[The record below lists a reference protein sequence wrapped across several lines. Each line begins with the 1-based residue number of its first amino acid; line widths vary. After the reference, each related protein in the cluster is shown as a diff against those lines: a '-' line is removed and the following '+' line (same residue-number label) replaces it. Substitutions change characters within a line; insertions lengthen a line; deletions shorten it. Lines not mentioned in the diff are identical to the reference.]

1 MKKTGFITR
10 IHKGLRVWL
19 FEAGT
24 LAEQTDFT
32 DREEGRKTVSELQ
45 QLLKALERKSLL
57 EEQHFLPALA
67 LQAPYVLSLVEEEKK
82 QAKDLLARLSRCLQ
96 NYLQPGT
103 NGHYQLAGL
112 SIQQTYMEFLSF
124 MLIYM
129 NRQESLFNGLVS
141 FDNASSLIMES
152 EENSGEE
159 FFSWMLK
166 GMNNR
171 EIAEWL
177 ENDSTLSYNKKKA
190 LLGTLSPER
199 LQAAGVESDF
209 RTKGVLF
216 AA

>member
-24 LAEQTDFT
+24 LTQQTDFT

-45 QLLKALERKSLL
+45 ELLRALGRKSLL
-57 EEQHFLPALA
+57 EEQQFLPALA
-67 LQAPYVLSLVEEEKK
+67 LHAPYVLSIVEEENK
-82 QAKDLLARLSRCLQ
+82 QVRDLSTRLSRCLQ
-96 NYLQPGT
+96 NYMQPGT
-103 NGHYQLAGL
+103 NGHYQVAGL

-141 FDNASSLIMES
+141 LDDATSLILES
-152 EENSGEE
+152 EDSHALEY
-159 FFSWMLK
+159 FDWTLK
-166 GMNNR
+166 GMNSR

-177 ENDSTLSYNKKKA
+177 DADSEESYDKKRS

-199 LQAAGVESDF
+199 LQAAGVDF
-209 RTKGVLF
+209 CSKVVLF

>member
-1 MKKTGFITR
+1 MKKTGFITKVN
-10 IHKGLRVWL
+10 KGLRVWL

-24 LAEQTDFT
+24 QVQQTDFK
-32 DREEGRKTVSELQ
+32 DREEGRKVVLELQ
-45 QLLKALERKSLL
+45 QLLKALGRKSLL
-57 EEQHFLPALA
+57 EEQHFLPAVA
-67 LQAPYVLSLVEEEKK
+67 LHAPFVLSLVEEDNK
-82 QAKDLLARLSRCLQ
+82 QVKNLYARLSSCMQ

-152 EENSGEE
+152 EENSGWE
-159 FFSWMLK
+159 FFSWILK
-166 GMNNR
+166 GMNNS
-171 EIAEWL
+171 EISEWL
-177 ENDSTLSYNKKKA
+177 ENDSALSYNKKRA
-190 LLGTLSPER
+190 LLGTLSPVR
-199 LQAAGVESDF
+199 LQAVSEESDF

>member
-1 MKKTGFITR
+1 MKKTGLINR
-10 IHKGLRVWL
+10 VHKGLRVWL
-19 FEAGT
+19 FEMGT
-24 LAEQTDFT
+24 MAQQTDFSNT
-32 DREEGRKTVSELQ
+32 EEGRKTVSELQ
-45 QLLKALERKSLL
+45 QILKAFGRKSLL
-57 EEQHFLPALA
+57 EEQYFLPALA

-82 QAKDLLARLSRCLQ
+82 QVKELSARLARCLQ
-96 NYLQPGT
+96 NYVQPGT
-103 NGHYQLAGL
+103 SGHYQLAGL

-152 EENSGEE
+152 DENGGWE

-177 ENDSTLSYNKKKA
+177 ENDSALSYNKKRA

>member
-1 MKKTGFITR
+1 MKKTGFINR
-10 IHKGLRVWL
+10 VHKGLRVWL

-24 LAEQTDFT
+24 TAQQTDFT
-32 DREEGRKTVSELQ
+32 NIEEGRKTVLELQ
-45 QLLKALERKSLL
+45 HLLKALGRKSLM

-67 LQAPYVLSLVEEEKK
+67 LQAPYVLSLVEEEKN
-82 QAKDLLARLSRCLQ
+82 QVKDLSARLSRCLQ

-103 NGHYQLAGL
+103 SGHYRSAGL
-112 SIQQTYMEFLSF
+112 SIQETYMEFLSF

-152 EENSGEE
+152 EENSGWE
-159 FFSWMLK
+159 FFSLMLK

-177 ENDSTLSYNKKKA
+177 ENDSALSYNKKRS

>member
-1 MKKTGFITR
+1 MKKTGFINR
-10 IHKGLRVWL
+10 VHKGLRVWL

-24 LAEQTDFT
+24 RAQQTDFT
-32 DREEGRKTVSELQ
+32 NIEEGRKTVLELQ
-45 QLLKALERKSLL
+45 HLLKALGRKSLM

-67 LQAPYVLSLVEEEKK
+67 LQAPFVLSLVEEEKN
-82 QAKDLLARLSRCLQ
+82 QVKDLSARLSRCLQ

-103 NGHYQLAGL
+103 SGHYRSVGL
-112 SIQQTYMEFLSF
+112 SIQETYMEFLSF

-152 EENSGEE
+152 EENGGME

-177 ENDSTLSYNKKKA
+177 ENDSALSYNKKRA